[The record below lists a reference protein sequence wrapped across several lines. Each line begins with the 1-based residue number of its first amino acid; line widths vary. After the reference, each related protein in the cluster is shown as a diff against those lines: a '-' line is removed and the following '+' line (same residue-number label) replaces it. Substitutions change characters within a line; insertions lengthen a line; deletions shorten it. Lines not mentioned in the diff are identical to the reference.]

1 MVSDHDRIFEQ
12 NRQRLR
18 RLAYRLLGSLADADD
33 IVQDVYVRWH
43 RAEFC
48 ELHAPEAW
56 LTTAVTRLCV
66 DRMRA
71 RSRQREAYAGCWL
84 PEPFSVVDPALPDR
98 DLEIAADLSMALLVL
113 LERLTPAERA
123 VFLLHD
129 AFEYSHGEIG
139 VMIGKAEPACRQI
152 LRRARKHIHAGRPR
166 FRVSDDLSGE
176 LVTRFL
182 EALRSHDHH
191 SLMMLMSEDATLATD
206 SGGRVR
212 ATLKVVDGNDRI
224 ARLLVGVERKRAGA
238 VIEKMMLIN
247 CEFGIVIYTAAHPVA
262 ILWFEIEA
270 SKITRVYRILN
281 PDKLKGVPALREGAK
296 DSEIRVWSPMALNG

>member
-1 MVSDHDRIFEQ
+1 M
-12 NRQRLR
+12 
-18 RLAYRLLGSLADADD
+18 
-33 IVQDVYVRWH
+33 VQDVFVRWH
-43 RAEFC
+43 RAEVG
-48 ELHAPEAW
+48 ELRSPEAW
-56 LTTAVTRLCV
+56 LTTVTTRLCV

-71 RSRQREAYAGCWL
+71 RSREREAYAGCWL
-84 PEPFSVVDPALPDR
+84 PEPFSVVDPASPDR
-98 DLEIAADLSMALLVL
+98 DLDLAADISMALLVL
-113 LERLTPAERA
+113 LERLAPEERA

-129 AFEYSHGEIG
+129 VFENSHGEIG
-139 VMIGKAEPACRQI
+139 AMLGKAEPACRQI
-152 LRRARKHIHAGRPR
+152 LRRARKRIRAERPR
-166 FRVSDDLSGE
+166 FKVSGDLSGN

-224 ARLLVGVERKRAGA
+224 ARLLVGVERKRAGS
-238 VIEKMMLIN
+238 VIEKMLLFN
-247 CEFGIVIYTAAHPVA
+247 SEFGIVIYTAAHPVA

-296 DSEIRVWSPMALNG
+296 DSEIHVASPMALNG